1 VANGQGG
8 TALKVLGL
16 VLGSPAQSA
25 GVRQGDE
32 LLSVDGSSVT
42 GKTAFEAA
50 SLIQG
55 PKGTPVSIEVSPFLS
70 VIKAL
75 CILLVQVQ
83 CHVDTLHIV
92 FLSHMLLCVS
102 IL

>member
-1 VANGQGG
+1 MCWFESSLTDCKSGSERGYNYG
-8 TALKVLGL
+8 VLG
-16 VLGSPAQSA
+16 
-25 GVRQGDE
+25 QGDE

-70 VIKAL
+70 VIKAV

>member
-1 VANGQGG
+1 
-8 TALKVLGL
+8 LG
-16 VLGSPAQSA
+16 
-25 GVRQGDE
+25 QGDE

-70 VIKAL
+70 VIKAV
-75 CILLVQVQ
+75 CILPVQVQ

-92 FLSHMLLCVS
+92 FLSRMLLCVS